1 MTSMRIGIDLLW
13 VRPGK
18 NGGTESYIRNMLD
31 GFSESSAGYTY
42 FLFVSRTN
50 ADSFNAYQNVKSFNI
65 IKCNVNSE
73 SQKERVIWQ
82 NLHLDKAGIGH
93 KLDLW
98 FIPIYSIPFIQSH
111 KVPYVAV
118 IHDVQAKHYPQYFS
132 FSQRVYFNMSWR
144 NTCRTASRIVT
155 ISEFCKDD
163 ILKFYPGCKDRINV
177 IYNPV
182 VTGERE
188 QLTTDPRVKFGIGNS
203 EFYFTLS
210 ALAQHKNIAT
220 LLRMMEII
228 MEEKVNNCKLIVT
241 GVRVN
246 AANEIMSYV
255 KSHHLEDRVIFTGFI
270 SNAERNW
277 LYDNCKVFL
286 FPSVFEGFGLP
297 PVEALQ
303 RGIPVITTMRASIY
317 EVTQGKA
324 KYVNNPFDEKEW
336 LKMVKAVESDTS
348 SPVMFEDYSL
358 ERVVNQYE
366 DLFEQVVTE
375 HSNA

>member
-1 MTSMRIGIDLLW
+1 MRIGIDLLW

-18 NGGTESYIRNMLD
+18 NGGTESFIRNLLD
-31 GFSESSAGYTY
+31 GFSQSSAGNTY
-42 FLFVSRTN
+42 FLFVSKTN
-50 ADSFNAYQNVKSFNI
+50 ANSFIAYKNVESFNI
-65 IKCNVNSE
+65 ILCNVNSE

-82 NLHLDKAGIGH
+82 NLHLGKAGIDN

-98 FIPIYSIPFIQSH
+98 FIPIYSIPFLKSPKI
-111 KVPYVAV
+111 PYMAI
-118 IHDVQAKHYPQYFS
+118 IHDVQAKHYPKYFS
-132 FSQRVYFNMSWR
+132 FSQRLYFNLSWW
-144 NTCRTASRIVT
+144 NTCRTAGRIVT

-163 ILKFYPGCKDRINV
+163 ILKFYPSCKDRINV

-182 VTGERE
+182 VTEERE
-188 QLTTDPRVKFGIGNS
+188 QLTSDPRAKFGIGNS
-203 EFYFTLS
+203 EFYYTLS

-228 MEEKVNNCKLIVT
+228 IKEKVNNCKLIVT

-255 KSHHLEDRVIFTGFI
+255 KSHHLEDRVIFTGYI

-303 RGIPVITTMRASIY
+303 RGIPVITTKKASIY

-324 KYVNNPFDEKEW
+324 KYVDDPFDEKEW
-336 LKMVKAVESDTS
+336 LNVVEAVESDAS
-348 SPVMFEDYSL
+348 IPVKFEDYVL
-358 ERVVNQYE
+358 KRVVDQYE
-366 DLFEQVVTE
+366 DLFKQVVTE